1 MCIRDRLEVIQVYFA
16 LILTLFATIIIFL
29 VANFHQR
36 KKRPLGEVS
45 LIPYTLIQIV
55 ALVIFVVLVGH
66 SISVMTGITF
76 PARSRY

>member
-1 MCIRDRLEVIQVYFA
+1 MMNTSA
-16 LILTLFATIIIFL
+16 LILTLFATIIIFV

-55 ALVIFVVLVGH
+55 ALVIFVVLVWH

>member
-1 MCIRDRLEVIQVYFA
+1 MDTSA

-36 KKRPLGEVS
+36 KKRLLGEVS
-45 LIPYTLIQIV
+45 LIPYTLIRIV

>member
-1 MCIRDRLEVIQVYFA
+1 MDTSA
-16 LILTLFATIIIFL
+16 LILTSFATIIIFL
-29 VANFHQR
+29 IANFHQR

>member
-1 MCIRDRLEVIQVYFA
+1 MMDTSA
-16 LILTLFATIIIFL
+16 LILTSLGTIVIFL
-29 VANFHQR
+29 VANFNQR

-66 SISVMTGITF
+66 SISIVTGITF
-76 PARSRY
+76 PTRSRY

>member
-1 MCIRDRLEVIQVYFA
+1 MDTSA

-66 SISVMTGITF
+66 SLSVMTGITF
-76 PARSRY
+76 PARSHY

>member
-1 MCIRDRLEVIQVYFA
+1 MMDTSA
-16 LILTLFATIIIFL
+16 LISALLATLVIFL
-29 VANFHQR
+29 LANFNQR

-66 SISVMTGITF
+66 LISIVTGITF
-76 PARSRY
+76 PTRSRY